1 MQKPENKIELLQ
13 YKTFYNYKHNK
24 NCNQVSFYIEKPTI
38 RKGDQNGLT
47 ELKWAEIPHQK

>member
-13 YKTFYNYKHNK
+13 YKTFYNYKDNK